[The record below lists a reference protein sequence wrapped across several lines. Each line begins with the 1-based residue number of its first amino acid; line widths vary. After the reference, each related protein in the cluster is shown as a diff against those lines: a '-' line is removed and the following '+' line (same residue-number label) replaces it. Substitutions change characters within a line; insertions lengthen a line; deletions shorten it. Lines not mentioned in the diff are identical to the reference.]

1 MTHKRLQE
9 NPEKSDMSRVTNL
22 IGFLVRTRNAKQSQE
37 LGILDPSDEG
47 LWGRYGKVH
56 LVKSARYQTYKRC
69 AAQSSTDTVTK
80 PIQEYQCVQLS
91 SQTHLPTNC
100 PQAFPGEGTSIEL
113 DKVLGFLLLF
123 LSNSAFP
130 LTGRMV

>member
-22 IGFLVRTRNAKQSQE
+22 IGFLVCTRNAKLLQE
-37 LGILDPSDEG
+37 QGILDPSDEG

-56 LVKSARYQTYKRC
+56 LVKSARCQTTSEC

-91 SQTHLPTNC
+91 SQTHLLTDC
-100 PQAFPGEGTSIEL
+100 SQAFPGEGTSIEL

-130 LTGRMV
+130 LTSRMV